1 VLLKEGGV
9 YADTDILLD
18 TNLDTFITPEMA
30 FFVPRD
36 IVGDYAGQNFCLW
49 NGMIGSTPGHPFL
62 ARAVE
67 RLVNNILN
75 RADYHDMERSMC
87 LESGPVSKVW
97 KARALPILLL
107 SGPCLLGQAVNDAL
121 GRDSVSAYEPG
132 WLQFAADQ
140 GKLVEDDSSSS
151 QIGDAL
157 LLCSSK
163 ADMGA
168 FRFSDVDRNLMV
180 ASTLMKDMTKDPI
193 QQRLEPH
200 SVPPSTPPTE
210 NQHIHY
216 SLVEHANDIFGVADV
231 YIDNMVNNEVIR
243 LNVTRIRVDM

>member
-18 TNLDTFITPEMA
+18 TNLDSFITPELA
-30 FFVPRD
+30 FVVPRD

-49 NGMIGSTPGHPFL
+49 NGMIGSAPGHPFL
-62 ARAVE
+62 VRAVE
-67 RLVNNILN
+67 RLINNILN
-75 RADYHDMERSMC
+75 RADYHDMERSLC
-87 LESGPVSKVW
+87 FESGPTTKVW
-97 KARALPILLL
+97 KARALSILLL

-121 GRDSVSAYEPG
+121 GRESVSAYEPG
-132 WLQFAADQ
+132 WLQFAGDQ
-140 GKLVEDDSSSS
+140 DRLVEDDSSSS
-151 QIGDAL
+151 PIGDAL

-180 ASTLMKDMTKDPI
+180 ASTLMKGMSKDPI
-193 QQRLEPH
+193 QRLEQH
-200 SVPPSTPPTE
+200 SAPPASDKSLAE

-231 YIDNMVNNEVIR
+231 YIDNMVNNELIK
-243 LNVTRIRVDM
+243 LNVTRIKV